1 MMQCHLQTHYT
12 SLSLQRM
19 KETIRG
25 TPGQSFPEVCGTM
38 GIARFFLL
46 LSCFLLVFVQGLD
59 IPDPDEIEYIRQ
71 QEEATVNGTVHLY
84 CGSDVP
90 TLFIWVFSRP
100 GTERNEPL
108 AYNYGQGSKL
118 LSLASTLG
126 EISLLTN
133 TTTLVIEGVSEEAEG
148 VYTCQALYDMDEPPK
163 VRFYYTQLHLQDEEE
178 RSRGSGSPP
187 PDSD

>member
-1 MMQCHLQTHYT
+1 MI
-12 SLSLQRM
+12 S
-19 KETIRG
+19 G
-25 TPGQSFPEVCGTM
+25 TLLTNSQLVC
-38 GIARFFLL
+38 ICVIL
-46 LSCFLLVFVQGLD
+46 GLD

-71 QEEATVNGTVHLY
+71 QEEATVNSTVHLY

-133 TTTLVIEGVSEEAEG
+133 STTLVIEGVSEEAEG
-148 VYTCQALYDMDEPPK
+148 VYTCQALYNMDEPPK

>member
-1 MMQCHLQTHYT
+1 MYLIYGILLTNLQLDCVCV
-12 SLSLQRM
+12 SL
-19 KETIRG
+19 
-25 TPGQSFPEVCGTM
+25 
-38 GIARFFLL
+38 
-46 LSCFLLVFVQGLD
+46 GLD

-71 QEEATVNGTVHLY
+71 EVETTVNSTVHLY

-108 AYNYGQGSKL
+108 AYNYGQGTKL
-118 LSLASTLG
+118 LALASTLG

-133 TTTLVIEGVSEEAEG
+133 TTTLVIEGVSDEAEG
-148 VYTCQALYDMDEPPK
+148 VYTCQALYEMDEPPK
-163 VRFYYTQLHLQDEEE
+163 VTFYYTQLHLQDEEE

-187 PDSD
+187 PETD

>member
-1 MMQCHLQTHYT
+1 MASHFIL
-12 SLSLQRM
+12 
-19 KETIRG
+19 IWW
-25 TPGQSFPEVCGTM
+25 TPSRVESPCEELTWFLEFLTN
-38 GIARFFLL
+38 LL
-46 LSCFLLVFVQGLD
+46 LACVRVCLGLD

-71 QEEATVNGTVHLY
+71 HVEATVNSTVHLH

-118 LSLASTLG
+118 LALASTLG

-133 TTTLVIEGVSEEAEG
+133 TNTLVIEGVSDEAEG
-148 VYTCQALYDMDEPPK
+148 VYTCQALYDIEEPPK
-163 VRFYYTQLHLQDEEE
+163 VRFYHTQLHLQDEEE
-178 RSRGSGSPP
+178 RSRGSGSSPP
-187 PDSD
+187 SSD

>member
-1 MMQCHLQTHYT
+1 
-12 SLSLQRM
+12 
-19 KETIRG
+19 
-25 TPGQSFPEVCGTM
+25 M
-38 GIARFFLL
+38 GIAPFFPLL
-46 LSCFLLVFVQGLD
+46 CCFLLVFVHGLD

-71 QEEATVNGTVHLY
+71 EVETTVNSTVHLY

-108 AYNYGQGSKL
+108 AYNYGHGTKL
-118 LSLASTLG
+118 LALASTLG

-133 TTTLVIEGVSEEAEG
+133 TTTLVIEGVSDEAEG

-163 VRFYYTQLHLQDEEE
+163 VTFYYTQLHLQDEEE

-187 PDSD
+187 PESD